1 MNRQIRQSAQPPFLR
16 LPGRSRGAL
25 ALRGLILILIC
36 LLVLTACS
44 GGGETV
50 VDEPPPEET
59 PALPEVTPEP
69 ETPPEPSD
77 PREAIDLS
85 LAPNEAG
92 QIMVLMYHNIGEP
105 EDEWVRT
112 PDNFRR
118 DLEVL
123 YEEGYRPIRLK
134 DFVAGHITT
143 EAGYT
148 PVVITFDDANLN
160 NFNVLED
167 GTIDPDS
174 AFGIL
179 KDFGRDHPD
188 FPLHVSFFA
197 DGSNP
202 FRQPELLEWKIEQ
215 ILAAGMDIG
224 NHTQGHQN
232 MTHSTAEEV
241 QFYIGAQARFLESL
255 IDDPDYRVNTLALTY
270 GIRPRDE
277 SLHKYLESGVYEG
290 FSYQNVAIL
299 NVGWNPAHSPFDDR
313 FNPMSIPRIRASE
326 MKVDNVGMYNY
337 LEFFRNNPG
346 QRFISDGQPDVITVP
361 EHLADRIE
369 GYDGDRIV
377 YIYEPEE
384 EQ

>member
-1 MNRQIRQSAQPPFLR
+1 MKKPTQTTTTRPCLR
-16 LPGRSRGAL
+16 HLLLTGLLIGLLTGLPAL
-25 ALRGLILILIC
+25 A
-36 LLVLTACS
+36 ACS
-44 GGGETV
+44 AGSEPV
-50 VDEPPPEET
+50 AEEPPVLEMPAEPDVPAEPEE
-59 PALPEVTPEP
+59 PEE
-69 ETPPEPSD
+69 SAD
-77 PREAIDLS
+77 PRDAVDLS

-105 EDEWVRT
+105 EAEWVRT
-112 PDNFRR
+112 PENFRR

-123 YEEGYRPIRLK
+123 YEGGYRPIRLT

-179 KDFGRDHPD
+179 REFGREHPD
-188 FPLHVSFFA
+188 FPLHVTFFA

-277 SLHKYLESGVYEG
+277 SVHPYLESGVYEG
-290 FSYQNVAIL
+290 FSYHNVAIL

-313 FNPMSIPRIRASE
+313 FDPLSIPRIRASE
-326 MKVDNVGMYNY
+326 MNVDNVGMYNY
-337 LEFFRNNPG
+337 LAYFENNPG
-346 QRFISDGQPDVITVP
+346 RRFVSDGRPDVITVP
-361 EHLADRIE
+361 EYHAERIE
-369 GYDGDRIV
+369 GYDGDRII